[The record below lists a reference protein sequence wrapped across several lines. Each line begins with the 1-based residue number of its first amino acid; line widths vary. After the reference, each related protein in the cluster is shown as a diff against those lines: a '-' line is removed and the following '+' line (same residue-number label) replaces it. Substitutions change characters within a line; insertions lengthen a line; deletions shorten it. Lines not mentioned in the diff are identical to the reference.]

1 MEDLHQ
7 LAVKVYDFIKQRG
20 YVTRALL
27 NTEFKTTNN
36 IQRNDALSE
45 VIRSLVRHEYVYIHF
60 DSENAIFHM
69 WIPGHKVPYD
79 RDPIRTGI
87 PMPTDWLQASTN
99 VKTPE
104 ETKDNSHDVSPS
116 DTQVFASLRPASEL
130 KNFSAEFFT
139 LDKWL
144 LALSKQVSVFDE
156 DSVYRLYPKQP
167 PLDKRILKV
176 RLAAMCRG
184 NLLVRGL
191 SKDGEYGYWSAEFPI
206 PDGYEEH
213 PYEELVGKQ
222 RKSRQSR
229 QANLST
235 DKLSVDYAFNDQVK
249 EPQDPPELL
258 VKNTPAACYD
268 TDDGLSMRRENGS
281 IIKFSIAEQRV
292 LFSLLKNF
300 DLQQL
305 EEKMQFVTKQ

>member
-45 VIRSLVRHEYVYIHF
+45 VVRSLVRHEHVYIHL
-60 DSENAIFHM
+60 DSENSIFHM

-79 RDPIRTGI
+79 RDPLRNTA
-87 PMPTDWLQASTN
+87 PMPTDWLQVPTKA
-99 VKTPE
+99 KTPE
-104 ETKDNSHDVSPS
+104 ETEDNSREEESS
-116 DTQVFASLRPASEL
+116 DTQVSSSLRPASEL

-176 RLAAMCRG
+176 RLSVMCRS
-184 NLLVRGL
+184 NLLVRGI
-191 SKDGEYGYWSAEFPI
+191 SKDGEYGYWFADFPT
-206 PDGYEEH
+206 PEGYEEH
-213 PYEELVGKQ
+213 PYEELVGKP
-222 RKSRQSR
+222 RKSQQSR
-229 QANLST
+229 QANSST
-235 DKLSVDYAFNDQVK
+235 DKLSIDYAFNNQVK
-249 EPQDPPELL
+249 EPQRHPELL
-258 VKNTPAACYD
+258 IKNNPAACYD

-281 IIKFSIAEQRV
+281 FIKFSIAEQRV

-300 DLQQL
+300 DLHQL
-305 EEKMQFVTKQ
+305 EEKCSS